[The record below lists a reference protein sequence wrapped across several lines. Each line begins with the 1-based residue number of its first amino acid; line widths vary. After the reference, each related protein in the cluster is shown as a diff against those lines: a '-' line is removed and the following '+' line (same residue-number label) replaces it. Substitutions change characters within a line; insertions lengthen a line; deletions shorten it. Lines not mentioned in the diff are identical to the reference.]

1 MTVTSCL
8 PPRDGLLRRE
18 KSDKAKT
25 AIAKAIRVKDEEAL
39 QSSNNVY
46 AKEIVDR
53 TMNVPGR
60 AVAEAVDLA
69 RETGTPVRK
78 KSAELYD
85 NRFVI
90 DLEKSGFLK
99 EIWGN
104 EPYKR

>member
-1 MTVTSCL
+1 M
-8 PPRDGLLRRE
+8 
-18 KSDKAKT
+18 
-25 AIAKAIRVKDEEAL
+25 RVKDEEAL
-39 QSSNNVY
+39 QSSYNVY

-69 RETGTPVRK
+69 RETGTAVRK
-78 KSAELYD
+78 KPEELYD
-85 NRFVI
+85 NRFII
-90 DLEKSGFLK
+90 DLKK